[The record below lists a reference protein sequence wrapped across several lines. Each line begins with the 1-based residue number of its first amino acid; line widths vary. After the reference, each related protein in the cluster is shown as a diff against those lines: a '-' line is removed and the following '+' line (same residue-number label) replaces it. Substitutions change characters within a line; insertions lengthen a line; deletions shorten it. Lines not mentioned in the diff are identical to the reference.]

1 MPAVD
6 AGFVRESTAVNSLA
20 LLAYMH
26 VGFRMF
32 DAKGD
37 AGTGLDREY
46 EAAVKMRRER

>member
-1 MPAVD
+1 
-6 AGFVRESTAVNSLA
+6 
-20 LLAYMH
+20 MH

-32 DAKGD
+32 DPQGD